1 MDMRMGESKPED
13 KNIGVPKVEDQK
25 EQGPEEIAQATERIS
40 VLQKRLLSNPKFKGL
55 LGAGMFKDP
64 ILSSEGTLN
73 PDSLS
78 DKLIQDFDDKT
89 GNYNLKGEMFEE
101 SAQKQGVD
109 LLTSLQQFEDK
120 MERVVDKFEKV
131 LEGKTDMAD
140 LLTVNWNKD
149 TEVGGSTS
157 EDAPVGKVPVFM
169 KELYKM
175 GEENP
180 ELKKFCNLAVN
191 FLFIVNKI
199 ITTKIE
205 QQQEEQKERES
216 LKSAA

>member
-1 MDMRMGESKPED
+1 MFTGELKPED
-13 KNIGVPKVEDQK
+13 NNTGVQKAEDQK
-25 EQGPEEIAQATERIS
+25 EKGPEEIMKVTERIS

-55 LGAGMFKDP
+55 LGAGMFKDSV
-64 ILSSEGTLN
+64 LSSEGTLN

-78 DKLIQDFDDKT
+78 DKLIKDFDDKT
-89 GNYNLKGEMFEE
+89 GTYDVKGEMFEE
-101 SAQKQGVD
+101 SALEHGVD

-120 MERVVDKFEKV
+120 IERVVDKFEKV
-131 LEGKTDMAD
+131 LEGKTDMED
-140 LLTVNWNKD
+140 LLTVDWNKD
-149 TEVGGSTS
+149 TKVSGSSS

-180 ELKKFCNLAVN
+180 ELQKFCNLAVN

-205 QQQEEQKERES
+205 QQQEEQKEREG